1 MGSIGEI
8 LARRAA
14 VTGASLRPRRV
25 PLGSHSGAAHG
36 QDGCESPTA
45 AVTDS
50 EKLRAMALLRGIKPL
65 PVPEPDETDRDA
77 FPGLGVSHGLEDARG
92 LDGSLGLEDARGLD
106 GSLGLEDARGIE
118 GALADSVE
126 ALESLRS
133 CTVAGALS
141 FGFAEAAGFAG
152 RVEEISRTVEYLQ
165 VIAAHAV
172 ERTRTQAQ
180 QARPST
186 AGTGWQTGWTDP
198 ATTDSGTTDPAA
210 PAPGPNP
217 ATATAARTAVGGS
230 AAAGFATAGGFDAAG
245 GFATAA
251 GFDAAG
257 GSATAAGFGGVAA
270 ADAAAVADDGYRDAA
285 QFLRARLR
293 IGISEARRRLALASE
308 VLPRTGIAGQHIPA
322 RREIL
327 AQALESTQI
336 PTRSASIIS
345 AALDKV
351 RLLTD
356 EETLTRMEHA
366 LTATAIESDPDFVL
380 KMTKRWND
388 LIDQDG
394 PEPSEEI
401 LRQLQGTF
409 IRKPRHGLHHLEI
422 FATTEQYETL
432 TTAMNTATNPRL
444 TPAHNPATDEAEATG
459 ESNATDEAEATG
471 ESNATGESHES
482 TDGNGDSNESTD
494 GNNPAG
500 PELDRRSRAQKLL
513 DGLVGACAVAMT
525 TGKLP
530 SNGGLRPQLTVT
542 INERDL
548 FERLTRTAPTPST
561 ATPAGAA
568 TTTPPG
574 TQTTG
579 PGPHGS
585 RFSSGAAT
593 RTTGPGPHHS
603 RLSSGTATF
612 AGPIHPNTIRKIAC
626 DADILPVLLGT
637 DSRIL
642 DIGRTTR
649 IFPPHIRKAIT
660 ARDQGCA
667 FPDCTMPAPWCEA
680 HHITYWSHGGTT
692 STDNGTLLC
701 SHHHHLIHKEN
712 WTITT
717 TTAVPW
723 FTPPPHIDPKQTP
736 RRNHHHTPL
745 RT

>member
-1 MGSIGEI
+1 MGSIGEM

-14 VTGASLRPRRV
+14 MSGATLRPRRV
-25 PLGSHSGAAHG
+25 PRASHTLPANG
-36 QDGCESPTA
+36 QAGCESPTA
-45 AVTDS
+45 AVTVL
-50 EKLRAMALLRGIKPL
+50 ENLRAIALLRGIEPL
-65 PVPEPDETDRDA
+65 PFPERDDVEPVSSGLSVS
-77 FPGLGVSHGLEDARG
+77 PGLIGSKGSDDFLGLDSYKGLQDFLGPIGSKG
-92 LDGSLGLEDARGLD
+92 LDGAP
-106 GSLGLEDARGIE
+106 GIE

-133 CTVAGALS
+133 ATMAGALT
-141 FGFAEAAGFAG
+141 FGFTEAAGFAV
-152 RVEEISRTVEYLQ
+152 RLEEISRTVEYLQ

-180 QARPST
+180 QARPSSS

-198 ATTDSGTTDPAA
+198 GTTDLDPA
-210 PAPGPNP
+210 G
-217 ATATAARTAVGGS
+217 AVAGS
-230 AAAGFATAGGFDAAG
+230 AAISSAGAVA
-245 GFATAA
+245 
-251 GFDAAG
+251 
-257 GSATAAGFGGVAA
+257 GSAAFSSAGTITA
-270 ADAAAVADDGYRDAA
+270 ADAAAVADDGYRNAA
-285 QFLRARLR
+285 EFLRASLR
-293 IGISEARRRLALASE
+293 ISKSEANRRLALAFQ

-327 AQALESTQI
+327 AQALETTQI

-356 EETLTRMEHA
+356 DDTLTRMEHA
-366 LTATAIESDPDFVL
+366 LTRTAIESDPDFVT

-388 LIDQDG
+388 QIDQDG

-422 FATTEQYETL
+422 FATAEQYETL
-432 TTAMNTATNPRL
+432 TTAMNVATNPRL
-444 TPAHNPATDEAEATG
+444 TT
-459 ESNATDEAEATG
+459 
-471 ESNATGESHES
+471 
-482 TDGNGDSNESTD
+482 DSNPT
-494 GNNPAG
+494 G
-500 PELDRRSRAQKLL
+500 PDLDRRSRPMKLL

-530 SNGGLRPQLTVT
+530 ANGGLRPQLTLT
-542 INERDL
+542 IDERDL
-548 FERLTRTAPTPST
+548 FKRRTD
-561 ATPAGAA
+561 
-568 TTTPPG
+568 
-574 TQTTG
+574 
-579 PGPHGS
+579 
-585 RFSSGAAT
+585 
-593 RTTGPGPHHS
+593 HS

-612 AGPIHPNTIRKIAC
+612 TGPMHPTTIRKIAC
-626 DADILPVLLGT
+626 DADILPVLLGS
-637 DSRIL
+637 DSRVL

-660 ARDQGCA
+660 ARDGGCA

-692 STDNGTLLC
+692 STENGTLLC
-701 SHHHHLIHKEN
+701 SHHHHVIHKEQ
-712 WTITT
+712 WRIDMTT
-717 TTAVPW
+717 GVPW
-723 FTPPPHIDPKQTP
+723 FTPPPHIDPHQTP

>member
-8 LARRAA
+8 LSRRAA

-25 PLGSHSGAAHG
+25 SLGSHAGPTHG

-50 EKLRAMALLRGIKPL
+50 ESLRAMALLRGVKPL
-65 PVPEPDETDRDA
+65 PVPEPGEADRDA
-77 FPGLGVSHGLEDARG
+77 FPGHGVSH
-92 LDGSLGLEDARGLD
+92 GLEDARGLD

-198 ATTDSGTTDPAA
+198 ATTDPATTDPGTTDSGTTDPAVPS
-210 PAPGPNP
+210 PAPNP
-217 ATATAARTAVGGS
+217 ATPTATAAGSAAAGGS
-230 AAAGFATAGGFDAAG
+230 AAAAGSATAAGFATATGFDAVA
-245 GFATAA
+245 
-251 GFDAAG
+251 
-257 GSATAAGFGGVAA
+257 GSATAAAGSASAGFGGVAA

-345 AALDKV
+345 AALDKA

-356 EETLTRMEHA
+356 EETLTQMEHA
-366 LTATAIESDPDFVL
+366 LTRTAAGSDPDFVL

-444 TPAHNPATDEAEATG
+444 TPAHANEPGTSNTTDENNATG
-459 ESNATDEAEATG
+459 ESND
-471 ESNATGESHES
+471 SVN
-482 TDGNGDSNESTD
+482 GNGDGGNE
-494 GNNPAG
+494 PAG

-530 SNGGLRPQLTVT
+530 SNGGLRPQLAVT

-548 FERLTRTAPTPST
+548 FERLTRTAPT
-561 ATPAGAA
+561 
-568 TTTPPG
+568 
-574 TQTTG
+574 
-579 PGPHGS
+579 
-585 RFSSGAAT
+585 
-593 RTTGPGPHHS
+593 RTTGTGTEPGPRHS
-603 RLSSGTATF
+603 RLSSGAATF
-612 AGPIHPNTIRKIAC
+612 TGPMHPNTIRKIAC

-712 WTITT
+712 WTIT
-717 TTAVPW
+717 
-723 FTPPPHIDPKQTP
+723 
-736 RRNHHHTPL
+736 
-745 RT
+745 